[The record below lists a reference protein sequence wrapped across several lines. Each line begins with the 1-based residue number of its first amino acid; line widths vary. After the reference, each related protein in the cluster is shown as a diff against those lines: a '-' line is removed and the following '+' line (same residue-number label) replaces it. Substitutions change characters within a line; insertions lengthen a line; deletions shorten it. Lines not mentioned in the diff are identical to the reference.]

1 MYMVPAQAVN
11 VMEETRMLQ
20 RKSWMRWGRCSVA
33 LLLTL
38 FAGGSP
44 SRAQSPSAA
53 QAQTVLNGCAT
64 AMGAAQGE
72 LPIVA
77 QGTLT
82 ASGEQAPRTVTI
94 KTHGRRLFRQDQTT
108 PGRDGESWVIN
119 NGEGFRLSGSQ
130 KEKMASH
137 VVRYFRPEHLP
148 ALSCTPDLNKVDVAV
163 AGQEQVNGRAVHHL
177 KLVTKPLNAK
187 GQGVEAALSEYH
199 AYIDTQTLMVLK
211 TSSFVFSPTNLQN
224 RSVWETYY
232 SDYRN
237 VHGMLV
243 PFHVENYLDGQKIQD
258 IVFSDVQVGMSLSN
272 AEFE

>member
-1 MYMVPAQAVN
+1 
-11 VMEETRMLQ
+11 
-20 RKSWMRWGRCSVA
+20 MRSGPLVLLGVACLFSISVR
-33 LLLTL
+33 
-38 FAGGSP
+38 GQQGNGS
-44 SRAQSPSAA
+44 SPVVAA

-64 AMGAAQGE
+64 AMGATQGE

-82 ASGEQAPRTVTI
+82 ASGEQASRTVTI

-108 PGRDGESWVIN
+108 PGGGGESWVIN
-119 NGEGFRLSGSQ
+119 NGDGFRLSGSQ

-148 ALSCTPDLNKVDVAV
+148 VLSCTPDLNKFDVAV

-177 KLVTKPLNAK
+177 KLVTKPVSAK

-199 AYIDTQTLMVLK
+199 VYVDTQTLVILK

-243 PFHVENYLDGQKIQD
+243 PFHVENYLDGQKTQD
-258 IVFSDVQVGMSLSN
+258 IVFSDIQVGMSLSN